1 MESAMIDARNLTL
14 ELIRQEESNLVSHV
28 AKDSLMDVFR
38 KNFDLWENELFPLLK
53 LQRKNRYDFVCSIL
67 GRCGYE
73 VSAEQVG
80 LYLTKV
86 RAERGTKKNR
96 KEKIYGK

>member
-1 MESAMIDARNLTL
+1 MMDVRDLTL
-14 ELIRQEESNLVSHV
+14 NLIQEEEAKLVTHV

-38 KNFDLWENELFPLLK
+38 KNFDLWEDELFPLLK
-53 LQRKNRYDFVCSIL
+53 LQRKNRYDFVCRIL
-67 GRCGYE
+67 GQCGYE

-86 RAERGTKKNR
+86 RTERGTKRAR
-96 KEKIYGK
+96 KVKAV